1 MMFLAS
7 VTTTATTENSAQ
19 EQEQE
24 QKKSKALSSSTTTN
38 ISAAATTAVPG
49 KSTNQTGSATSE
61 IDWHAVVWHLT
72 DLSNNNQQPEMSASL
87 PLQTPP
93 TPMQTLLPTP
103 ANAKPEH
110 LRVGVEVEVTDPD
123 EKTRELVECYLQA
136 AVHYGVSSLE
146 ASGAFTPI
154 AEKFLPHILR
164 RLLGGR
170 KYNLQKE
177 DAEDIA
183 QEAILSTWNWLNSYL
198 SNSGGSAEAKDGEQQ
213 RQGQGQEQRQEQKK
227 ELNNFW
233 QLITIIVR
241 NCTANWLQHH
251 YRARSRSKVNKQSS
265 TEATVINPVRFV
277 SLHHVPSSYILKSRI
292 RDFGRELELSPSHYS
307 KAVRSSER
315 SKSGSG
321 SSKDM
326 KSDLLDQLYDAS
338 TGVEVVVEQQ
348 ELLRELAA
356 AISEM
361 GRTKPHYRLVLMEH
375 VSGRS
380 HRQIADENNWTLDQV
395 KKYLSCARKWLINY
409 FATITVTTPAANE
422 NEKEKESTDTSGFV
436 PRAERE
442 RKKVNKSK
450 PDSSTTSTEEWQV
463 AAD

>member
-1 MMFLAS
+1 MMLL
-7 VTTTATTENSAQ
+7 TATTTETT
-19 EQEQE
+19 EQEQTRN
-24 QKKSKALSSSTTTN
+24 ASSSCVTN
-38 ISAAATTAVPG
+38 NSVPAI
-49 KSTNQTGSATSE
+49 QTGSATSE
-61 IDWHAVVWHLT
+61 IDWGTIVRHL
-72 DLSNNNQQPEMSASL
+72 SGHNQLTQFVL
-87 PLQTPP
+87 PP
-93 TPMQTLLPTP
+93 TPMPMP
-103 ANAKPEH
+103 V
-110 LRVGVEVEVTDPD
+110 RVLVEVTDPN
-123 EKTRELVECYLQA
+123 EENRELVECYLQA
-136 AVHYGVSSLE
+136 AAHDGVSSLE
-146 ASGAFTPI
+146 ASQAFRPI

-183 QEAILSTWNWLNSYL
+183 QEVILSTWNWLNSYL
-198 SNSGGSAEAKDGEQQ
+198 SNNSGSAETRDGEQQ
-213 RQGQGQEQRQEQKK
+213 GQGQQEQRQEQKK

-265 TEATVINPVRFV
+265 TEAAVINPVRFV

-307 KAVRSSER
+307 KAVRGSER

-321 SSKDM
+321 SSRDM

-338 TGVEVVVEQQ
+338 TGVEVVVERR

-361 GRTKPHYRLVLMEH
+361 GRTKPHYRLVLMWH

-422 NEKEKESTDTSGFV
+422 NEKEKESTVASGFV

-450 PDSSTTSTEEWQV
+450 PDSSTHTEEWQV

>member
-1 MMFLAS
+1 MMLLSKF
-7 VTTTATTENSAQ
+7 TTESSK
-19 EQEQE
+19 QE
-24 QKKSKALSSSTTTN
+24 QKRNASSHTICTATRVTVTT
-38 ISAAATTAVPG
+38 VPA
-49 KSTNQTGSATSE
+49 SQTGSATSK
-61 IDWHAVVWHLT
+61 IDWGTIVRHLSGHSQLT
-72 DLSNNNQQPEMSASL
+72 QFAPM
-87 PLQTPP
+87 TPP
-93 TPMQTLLPTP
+93 MLTPV
-103 ANAKPEH
+103 
-110 LRVGVEVEVTDPD
+110 RVLVEVTDLD
-123 EKTRELVECYLQA
+123 EKNRQLVECYLQA
-136 AVHYGVSSLE
+136 AAHYGVSSQE
-146 ASGAFTPI
+146 ASEAFRPI

-213 RQGQGQEQRQEQKK
+213 QGQGQEPEQKK

-251 YRARSRSKVNKQSS
+251 YRARSRSRSRSKVNKQSS
-265 TEATVINPVRFV
+265 TEAAVTNPVRFV

-292 RDFGRELELSPSHYS
+292 RDFGRELELSPPHYS
-307 KAVRSSER
+307 KAVRGSER

-338 TGVEVVVEQQ
+338 TGVEAVVEQQ

-361 GRTKPHYRLVLMEH
+361 GRTKPHYRLVLMWY

-409 FATITVTTPAANE
+409 FATATATATTPAANE
-422 NEKEKESTDTSGFV
+422 NENERTDTSGSV
-436 PRAERE
+436 PKVEQE

-450 PDSSTTSTEEWQV
+450 PSSTHTEEWQV